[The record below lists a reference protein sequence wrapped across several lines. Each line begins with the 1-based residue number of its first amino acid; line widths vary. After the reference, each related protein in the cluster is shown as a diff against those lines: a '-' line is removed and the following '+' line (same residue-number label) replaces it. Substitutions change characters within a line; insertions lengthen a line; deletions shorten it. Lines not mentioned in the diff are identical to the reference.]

1 MLLLTVDQVAES
13 TQLSRRYVE
22 KLIER
27 GEIPVVRIGETVRI
41 TPADLDNL
49 VNRHRTRGKAKD
61 VLPNREERNQVADI
75 LLEAARCLRDGDEQ
89 GMAQAINSSP

>member
-1 MLLLTVDQVAES
+1 M
-13 TQLSRRYVE
+13 
-22 KLIER
+22 
-27 GEIPVVRIGETVRI
+27 VRIRRNDCVA
-41 TPADLDNL
+41 PADLDNL

-89 GMAQAINSSP
+89 GIAQAINSSP